1 MSHLKIHERYTM
13 CFSNS
18 RQISFIIYIVNIYF
32 LIVYVESFQ
41 FLDLWR
47 VVNLNV
53 LFVAQSIQRLDCNGF
68 VDF

>member
-1 MSHLKIHERYTM
+1 MTNIHERYTM

-18 RQISFIIYIVNIYF
+18 RQICIVIYIVNIYF
-32 LIVYVESFQ
+32 LIVYVENFQ

-53 LFVAQSIQRLDCNGF
+53 LFVAQPIQRKDSKGF
-68 VDF
+68 VDL